1 MRHEVTK
8 VGPKYQVTIPKEVRE
23 ALGLKVGDLVQAAVG
38 KDKTIVLRRKR
49 LVDFDA
55 ELEEALAEA
64 EADYKAGRVLGPFD
78 TAEETVAVFLVRPQ
92 TEYGLAFYRN
102 RQVVNYQESG
112 VPDEQHLLVARVSGR
127 GGADMHTQEA
137 LQEYLEGRHY
147 EQLFTWPEQGLV
159 VYMVGSR

>member
-1 MRHEVTK
+1 MRQDVTK

-78 TAEETVAVFLVRPQ
+78 TAEETVA
-92 TEYGLAFYRN
+92 
-102 RQVVNYQESG
+102 
-112 VPDEQHLLVARVSGR
+112 
-127 GGADMHTQEA
+127 A
-137 LQEYLEGRHY
+137 LKG
-147 EQLFTWPEQGLV
+147 QGLV
-159 VYMVGSR
+159 RRDAEEATRRVTKTATITSAMRRAVKRRPHARAAHK